1 MSEDRMHGYDARF
14 YAEGRRHAAHSARR
28 IVPEV
33 LGWLPVTSV
42 VDVGCGVGSW
52 LAAFAAAGV
61 ADVFGIDGDHVDRSA
76 LEIPVER
83 FLATDLSRGVA
94 LDRTFD
100 LAMSVEVAEHL
111 PPEAADRFVTS
122 LCALAPVVMFSAAVP
137 SQGGVH
143 HLNEQWPDYWSE
155 KFRDRGYACVDR
167 VRSRFWSDP
176 EVSWWYAQNLL
187 LFVAA
192 SELARRPTLA
202 GEVVRAPRRLAHPVL
217 VERNQHRHRLS
228 VALLEILEFVPPGT
242 RTLVADDAQLLEAG
256 PRVARDFTWIPFL
269 SRDGGYRGAPA
280 DSNAAIA
287 ELERMRRE
295 GADMIVFTWPAFWW
309 FEHYPAFTAQLC
321 RFPRIHSSDQVVIH
335 DLSGWQPASR
345 EGDAGC

>member
-1 MSEDRMHGYDARF
+1 
-14 YAEGRRHAAHSARR
+14 
-28 IVPEV
+28 
-33 LGWLPVTSV
+33 
-42 VDVGCGVGSW
+42 
-52 LAAFAAAGV
+52 
-61 ADVFGIDGDHVDRSA
+61 
-76 LEIPVER
+76 
-83 FLATDLSRGVA
+83 
-94 LDRTFD
+94 
-100 LAMSVEVAEHL
+100 
-111 PPEAADRFVTS
+111 
-122 LCALAPVVMFSAAVP
+122 
-137 SQGGVH
+137 
-143 HLNEQWPDYWSE
+143 
-155 KFRDRGYACVDR
+155 
-167 VRSRFWSDP
+167 
-176 EVSWWYAQNLL
+176 
-187 LFVAA
+187 
-192 SELARRPTLA
+192 
-202 GEVVRAPRRLAHPVL
+202 VRAPRRLAHPVL